1 MRRKASSLLVLLLTA
16 TFLYNVI
23 GFHLLFTLQKEHS
36 WVVSMQNIP
45 DSAFRVI
52 KLNAT
57 LYTFTEDTEM
67 EYVNENMTI
76 NNKVYHIFKRK
87 IQDNII
93 SLYYLPNKQQSTT
106 DINLKKIV
114 DSDHA
119 DNAPLSKKS
128 TEKLFKTF
136 LKNYVHHNADAVT
149 FWDGARQFTLKFD
162 FYPQGILH
170 SGYLSRADSPPDLV

>member
-93 SLYYLPNKQQSTT
+93 SLYYLPNK
-106 DINLKKIV
+106 
-114 DSDHA
+114 
-119 DNAPLSKKS
+119 KS
-128 TEKLFKTF
+128 T
-136 LKNYVHHNADAVT
+136 
-149 FWDGARQFTLKFD
+149 
-162 FYPQGILH
+162 
-170 SGYLSRADSPPDLV
+170 

>member
-1 MRRKASSLLVLLLTA
+1 MRRKASSLLILILTT

-23 GFHLLFTLQKEHS
+23 GVHLLFTLEKEQS
-36 WVVSMQNIP
+36 WVVAKQNIP
-45 DSAFRVI
+45 DSEFKVI

-93 SLYYLPNKQQSTT
+93 SLYYLPNKQQSAT
-106 DINLKKIV
+106 DINLKKLV
-114 DSDHA
+114 DNDGP

-128 TEKLFKTF
+128 MEKLFKSF
-136 LKNYVHHNADAVT
+136 VKNYVQYNSNT
-149 FWDGARQFTLKFD
+149 FVLLDESKKCSLKFD
-162 FYPQGILH
+162 FYPQGTLH
-170 SGYLSRADSPPDLV
+170 SGYLLRADSPPDNA

>member
-1 MRRKASSLLVLLLTA
+1 MRKKVSTLLLLIITT
-16 TFLYNVI
+16 TFLYNVV

-36 WVVSMQNIP
+36 WVVAMQNIP
-45 DSAFRVI
+45 DSEFKVI

-106 DINLKKIV
+106 DVNLKKIV
-114 DSDHA
+114 DNDEL
-119 DNAPLSKKS
+119 DNAPLSKKPM
-128 TEKLFKTF
+128 EKL
-136 LKNYVHHNADAVT
+136 LKSVIKDYFPHSSNAFV
-149 FWDGARQFTLKFD
+149 FVYKSKECPLKFD
-162 FYPQGILH
+162 FHPQGILH
-170 SGYLSRADSPPDLV
+170 SGYLSLADSPPDLV

>member
-1 MRRKASSLLVLLLTA
+1 MRRKASTLLLLILTT
-16 TFLYNVI
+16 TFLYNVV
-23 GFHLLFTLQKEHS
+23 GVHLLFTLEKEHS
-36 WVVSMQNIP
+36 WVVAMQNIP
-45 DSAFRVI
+45 DSEFKVI

-106 DINLKKIV
+106 DINLKKLV
-114 DSDHA
+114 DNDA
-119 DNAPLSKKS
+119 PDNAPLSKKPM
-128 TEKLFKTF
+128 EKLFKLVIKDYAQHNSSAF
-136 LKNYVHHNADAVT
+136 LFVYKSKECH
-149 FWDGARQFTLKFD
+149 LKFD
-162 FYPQGILH
+162 LYSQGILH